1 MKIADRII
9 TSLLAVGAIV
19 AAIFS
24 PLIHLLYQIN
34 GWDLLG
40 ITSSIENDTGV
51 TEDGISV
58 WYVIRQIR
66 TGVFSGGKLDFSAMD
81 ERVVTIL
88 HFFIASMIIFAVAVL
103 IALVLAVVCASTSAK
118 KTQCVIAG
126 IGIVDLAAC
135 GIVFNKFAQ
144 PIMTGAITPGNLIK
158 SLTGGAL
165 GDNLFGS
172 IALSSIVRI
181 EEVNLSSAWVLMI
194 MIFSVI
200 IVWNVCLLIT
210 APKDDNIKK

>member
-9 TSLLAVGAIV
+9 TTLLAVGAIV

-24 PLIHLLYQIN
+24 PLIHLLYQLN

-40 ITSSIENDTGV
+40 ITSPLENDTGI

-58 WYVIRQIR
+58 WYVIGKIR
-66 TGVFSGGKLDFSAMD
+66 SGTFSGTKLDFSTMD
-81 ERVVTIL
+81 ERVVTII

-126 IGIVDLAAC
+126 IGIIDLAAC
-135 GIVFNKFAQ
+135 GIVFNKFAS
-144 PIMTGAITPGNLIK
+144 PIISGAITPGNLVK

-165 GDNLFGS
+165 GDGMFGS
-172 IALSSIVRI
+172 LAISAIVRF
-181 EEVNLSSAWVLMI
+181 EEINLSSAWTLMI

-200 IVWNVCLLIT
+200 IIWNVCLLIT
-210 APKDDNIKK
+210 TPKDGKIKK